1 LDGKAAHPVS
11 CAVKTGARLP
21 HCRFNAPALFTGRPV
36 AASVTAGGHG
46 GCFKEIVFMGLF
58 PVFLGAGRFG
68 PGTSSRRTRARAG
81 FRLLC
86 ALFLGAAGSAYPVP
100 GTPPAFAKGPDS
112 LADLAES
119 VSDAVVNIS
128 ATQTMD
134 EKHAS
139 NAPQLE
145 PGTPFDDLFEEFFR
159 RHQQGGQGGN
169 DRPDQKPRERK
180 SNSLGSGF
188 VIDPSGIVITNNH
201 VIADA
206 NEVTVIFTDG
216 QKLKAEIIGK
226 DEKVDVAVLR
236 VKPDKPLKAVKFGDS
251 EKMRVGDWVVA
262 VGNPF
267 GLGGTVTAGI
277 ISARH
282 RNIDSG
288 PYDNYFQ
295 TDAAINKGN
304 SGGPLFNM
312 AGDVIGINT
321 AILSPSGGSIG
332 IGFATPAAT
341 VIPVIDQLQKFG
353 ETRRG
358 WLGVRIQNVD
368 DTIAESLNLG
378 QLRGALVAGTDDK
391 GPAKAA
397 GLKAGDVIV
406 KFDGLDIK
414 ESRDLPKIVASEPV
428 GKEVEIVVVR
438 QGKQVTKTIKLGRLE
453 ENEKQVSL
461 AAKRDDAGKKATAG
475 PVEKALGMEFSSLTD
490 ELRQKFAI
498 KSTVAAGVVITDVD
512 PDSSAAE
519 KHVQTGDVI
528 VEINQE
534 PVKDPADMA
543 KKIEALKSGGKKSAL
558 LLVSNGQGEVR
569 FVALGLP

>member
-1 LDGKAAHPVS
+1 
-11 CAVKTGARLP
+11 
-21 HCRFNAPALFTGRPV
+21 
-36 AASVTAGGHG
+36 
-46 GCFKEIVFMGLF
+46 MGLF
-58 PVFLGAGRFG
+58 PKFFG
-68 PGTSSRRTRARAG
+68 MGNSPHRATRRRASARAG
-81 FRLLC
+81 IMVAC
-86 ALFLGAAGSAYPVP
+86 ALTLGAAGTAWPILSQSLAAA
-100 GTPPAFAKGPDS
+100 TKGPDS
-112 LADLAES
+112 LADLADA

-134 EKHAS
+134 EKHAG

-159 RHQQGGQGGN
+159 RHQQGNSERGE
-169 DRPDQKPRERK
+169 QKQRERK

-216 QKLKAEIIGK
+216 QKLKAEVLGK

-236 VKPDKPLKAVKFGDS
+236 VKPDKPLKSVKFGDS

-312 AGDVIGINT
+312 AGEVIGINT

-332 IGFATPAAT
+332 IGFATPSAT
-341 VIPVIDQLQKFG
+341 VIPIIDQLEKFG

-378 QLRGALVAGTDDK
+378 KVRGALVAGTDEK
-391 GPAKAA
+391 GPAKVA

-406 KFDGLDIK
+406 KFDGIEIK

-428 GKEVEIVVVR
+428 GKDVDIVVVR
-438 QGKQVTKTIKLGRLE
+438 QGKEITKTIKLGRLE
-453 ENEKQVSL
+453 DNEKRTTL
-461 AAKRDDAGKKATAG
+461 ASKRDDGGKNVTAG

-490 ELRQKFAI
+490 ELRQKYSI
-498 KSTVAAGVVITDVD
+498 KNNVASGVVITDVD
-512 PDSSAAE
+512 PDSNAAD
-519 KHVQTGDVI
+519 KHVQAGDV
-528 VEINQE
+528 VMEINQE
-534 PVKDPADMA
+534 PIKDPADIA
-543 KKIEALKSGGKKSAL
+543 KKIQALKSGGKKSAL
-558 LLVSNGQGEVR
+558 LLVANGQGEVR
-569 FVALGLP
+569 FVALALP

>member
-1 LDGKAAHPVS
+1 MANLAGQVRGLA
-11 CAVKTGARLP
+11 
-21 HCRFNAPALFTGRPV
+21 GRPAV
-36 AASVTAGGHG
+36 IRGRL
-46 GCFKEIVFMGLF
+46 KEIVFMGLF
-58 PVFLGAGRFG
+58 PEFRGVEHFACDAR
-68 PGTSSRRTRARAG
+68 PQRSDARA
-81 FRLLC
+81 
-86 ALFLGAAGSAYPVP
+86 ALIFASALVLGAAGSLPPVP
-100 GTPPAFAKGPDS
+100 GPAFAKGPES
-112 LADLAES
+112 LADLADA

-128 ATQTMD
+128 ATQNMD
-134 EKHAS
+134 DKHAE
-139 NAPQLE
+139 NPPQFE

-159 RHQQGGQGGN
+159 RHQQGN
-169 DRPDQKPRERK
+169 DRQDQKQRQRK

-188 VIDPSGIVITNNH
+188 VVDPSGVVITNNH

-206 NEVTVIFTDG
+206 NEVTVIFADG
-216 QKLKAEIIGK
+216 QKLKGDVVGK

-251 EKMRVGDWVVA
+251 EKVRVGDWVVA

-267 GLGGTVTAGI
+267 GLGGTVTAGV

-282 RNIDSG
+282 RNIESG

-312 AGDVIGINT
+312 AGEVIGINT

-341 VIPVIDQLQKFG
+341 VIPVIDQLEKFG

-358 WLGVRIQNVD
+358 WLGVHIQNVD

-378 QLRGALVAGTDDK
+378 QVRGALIAGTDDK

-406 KFDGLDIK
+406 KFDGIEIK
-414 ESRDLPKIVASEPV
+414 ESRDLPKIVAAAPV
-428 GKEVEIVVVR
+428 GKDVAIVVIR
-438 QGKQVTKTIKLGRLE
+438 QGKQITKTIKLGRLE
-453 ENEKQVSL
+453 DNDKLTSL
-461 AAKRDDAGKKATAG
+461 AAKRGNAGKQAIAG
-475 PVEKALGMEFSSLTD
+475 AVEKALGMEFSSLTD
-490 ELRQKFAI
+490 DLRQKFAI
-498 KSTVAAGVVITDVD
+498 KNNVVAGVVITGVD
-512 PDSSAAE
+512 PDSVAAD
-519 KHVQTGDVI
+519 KHVQAGDV
-528 VEINQE
+528 VMEINQE
-534 PVKDPADMA
+534 PVKEPADIA
-543 KKIEALKSGGKKSAL
+543 KKIRALKEGGKKSAL
-558 LLVSNGQGEVR
+558 LLVANGQGEVR

>member
-1 LDGKAAHPVS
+1 MENRPAAI
-11 CAVKTGARLP
+11 CGRL
-21 HCRFNAPALFTGRPV
+21 
-36 AASVTAGGHG
+36 
-46 GCFKEIVFMGLF
+46 KEIVFMGLF
-58 PVFLGAGRFG
+58 PEFFGVEHFAADARPRRSDARAALMFACALVLGAFG
-68 PGTSSRRTRARAG
+68 SLGPLPG
-81 FRLLC
+81 
-86 ALFLGAAGSAYPVP
+86 
-100 GTPPAFAKGPDS
+100 PAFARGPES
-112 LADLAES
+112 LADLADA

-134 EKHAS
+134 DKHAE

-159 RHQQGGQGGN
+159 RHQQGGN
-169 DRPDQKPRERK
+169 DRQDQKQRQRK

-188 VIDPSGIVITNNH
+188 VVDPSGVVITNNH

-216 QKLKAEIIGK
+216 QKLKAEVIGK

-277 ISARH
+277 VSARH
-282 RNIDSG
+282 RNIESG

-312 AGDVIGINT
+312 AGEVIGINT

-341 VIPVIDQLQKFG
+341 VSPVIDQLEKFG

-358 WLGVRIQNVD
+358 WLGVHIQNVD

-378 QLRGALVAGTDDK
+378 QVRGALVAGTDDK

-406 KFDGLDIK
+406 RFDGIEIK
-414 ESRDLPKIVASEPV
+414 ESRDLPKIVAAAPV
-428 GKEVEIVVVR
+428 GKDVDIVVIR
-438 QGKQVTKTIKLGRLE
+438 QGKQLTRTIKLGRLE
-453 ENEKQVSL
+453 DNEKQTSL
-461 AAKRDDAGKKATAG
+461 GVKHGDAGKKAIAG

-490 ELRQKFAI
+490 DVRQKFAI
-498 KSTVAAGVVITDVD
+498 KNNVTGGVVITGVD
-512 PDSSAAE
+512 PDSAAAD
-519 KHVQTGDVI
+519 KHVQAGDV
-528 VEINQE
+528 VMEINQE
-534 PVKDPADMA
+534 PVKEPADIA
-543 KKIEALKSGGKKSAL
+543 KKIQALKGTGKKSAL
-558 LLVSNGQGEVR
+558 LLVANGQGEVR